1 MSKINAEK
9 ITPSEKIFLESATG
23 RSITTE
29 QELNLM
35 NPEERFA
42 ATDANQAAL
51 DSTSGQIAQDQI
63 AADAFQRPSSDS
75 SDPTLQG
82 PTRAQDTY
90 SLRQSPTALM
100 SGVPRM
106 KFEYLAVFRFAG
118 GQQSSFEDIFAP
130 GNAEVEDL
138 DRQIRINPYS
148 GNNKDLKAH
157 FESRK
162 NDLIGKRQGVLE
174 SIRRELSFNVRQ
186 VDGPKVNFQY
196 DTLNQYNRKRN
207 VYRRVDYDPISIR
220 FFDTFN
226 NNAIKLFQYLYEL
239 NVKDA
244 QNGHTDYRGSLNRLN
259 NRGLYHAN
267 PMISD
272 DTFTTQHNFGLKS
285 FDGGSTYPIKS
296 LDLFIIHGTRYNL
309 IRFVH
314 PKIIAMDHDV
324 FTYESSQ
331 PVELGMQFAYE
342 TVIYETLNWEMG
354 NAKDV
359 VVDFDQ
365 IFANTLN
372 MPETDFSAT
381 GEVEG
386 ESGTRETGYDWTR
399 MTTSIPDE
407 YPAGT
412 VGTGS
417 NIMKAEGF
425 INDGEP
431 KDAAYGGRSEFIN
444 KFQQDL
450 AQMQTDLSKISATPF
465 SDMINQVSSEVYAAT
480 KSAVSGYGAG
490 GVSGGGGQ
498 GNNTNFLGGLGDKLK
513 SGFKG
518 PGDGRYNPDS
528 KNYRK
533 PVGKGYVKDS
543 KGNLVKD
550 GNGNPVRG
558 GNVYDRRDLNPGRSY

>member
-1 MSKINAEK
+1 MSKVNASK
-9 ITPSEKIFLESATG
+9 ITPEQKKFLDSATG
-23 RSITTE
+23 TSSITTE
-29 QELNLM
+29 QDIRAVGNAQLENIL
-35 NPEERFA
+35 RKQ
-42 ATDANQAAL
+42 NQEVL
-51 DSTSGQIAQDQI
+51 DTTSGEIAQDAI
-63 AADAFQRPSSDS
+63 AADAFDRPASDTT
-75 SDPTLQG
+75 DPTLQG

-118 GQQSSFEDIFAP
+118 GESQFEDIFAP
-130 GNAEVEDL
+130 GNAEVESL
-138 DRQIRINPYS
+138 DRDLQSMTLKDVQS
-148 GNNKDLKAH
+148 GKMTYDEFTAQ
-157 FESRK
+157 K
-162 NDLIGKRQGVLE
+162 NDLNGKKQGVLE
-174 SIRRELSFNVRQ
+174 SIRRELAFNIKQ

-207 VYRRVDYDPISIR
+207 VYRRVDYDPINIR

-239 NVKDA
+239 NVRDA
-244 QNGHTDYRGSLNRLN
+244 QNGHVDYRGESNRLK

-272 DTFTTQHNFGLKS
+272 DTFVGQHNFGLKS

-324 FTYESSQ
+324 FTYEASQ
-331 PVELGMQFAYE
+331 PVEIGMQFAYE

-365 IFANTLN
+365 IFQNTLT
-372 MPETDFSAT
+372 MPETDYSAT

-407 YPAGT
+407 YPPGT

-431 KDAAYGGRSEFIN
+431 KDAAFGGKSEFIN

-450 AQMQTDLSKISATPF
+450 AAMQADLSKISTTPF
-465 SDMINQVSSEVYAAT
+465 SDKINEISSEVYSAT
-480 KSAVSGYGAG
+480 KSAVSGFGAG
-490 GVSGGGGQ
+490 GKSGGGG
-498 GNNTNFLGGLGDKLK
+498 GIWEGMGDKFSSL
-513 SGFKG
+513 KG
-518 PGDGRYNPDS
+518 PGDGRYNTDS
-528 KNYRK
+528 KNFRK

-558 GNVYDRRDLNPGRSY
+558 GNVYDPRDLNPGRSY

>member
-1 MSKINAEK
+1 MSKVNASK
-9 ITPSEKIFLESATG
+9 ITPEQKKFLDSATG
-23 RSITTE
+23 TSSITTE
-29 QELNLM
+29 QDIRAVGNAQLENIL
-35 NPEERFA
+35 RKQ
-42 ATDANQAAL
+42 NQEVL
-51 DSTSGQIAQDQI
+51 DTTSGQIAQDAI
-63 AADAFQRPSSDS
+63 AADAFDRPASDTT
-75 SDPTLQG
+75 DPTLQG

-118 GQQSSFEDIFAP
+118 GEDTFDEIFAP
-130 GNAEVEDL
+130 GNAEVEAL
-138 DRQIRINPYS
+138 DGQLQKQTLQDVQS
-148 GNNKDLKAH
+148 GKMTYDEFAAQRNDLK
-157 FESRK
+157 
-162 NDLIGKRQGVLE
+162 GKRQGVLE
-174 SIRRELSFNVRQ
+174 SIRRELAFNVKQ

-207 VYRRVDYDPISIR
+207 VYRRVDYDPINIR
-220 FFDTFN
+220 FLDTFN

-239 NVKDA
+239 NVRDA
-244 QNGHTDYRGSLNRLN
+244 QNGHPDYRGTQNRLK

-272 DTFTTQHNFGLKS
+272 DTFVGQHNFGLRS

-324 FTYESSQ
+324 FTYEASQ
-331 PVELGMQFAYE
+331 PVEIGMQFAYE
-342 TVIYETLNWEMG
+342 TVIYETLNYEMG

-365 IFANTLN
+365 IFQNTLT
-372 MPETDFSAT
+372 MPETDYSAT

-407 YPAGT
+407 YPPGT

-431 KDAAYGGRSEFIN
+431 KDAAFGGRSEFIN

-450 AQMQTDLSKISATPF
+450 AQMQGDLSKISPTPF
-465 SDMINQVSSEVYAAT
+465 SDKINEISSEIYSAT
-480 KSAVSGYGAG
+480 KSAVSGFGAG
-490 GVSGGGGQ
+490 GKSGGGG
-498 GNNTNFLGGLGDKLK
+498 GIWEGMGDKFSSL
-513 SGFKG
+513 KG
-518 PGDGRYNPDS
+518 PGDGRYNTDS
-528 KNYRK
+528 KNFRK

-558 GNVYDRRDLNPGRSY
+558 GNVYDPRDLNPGRSY

>member
-1 MSKINAEK
+1 MSKVNAEQ
-9 ITPSEKIFLESATG
+9 ITPSEKVFLESATG

-63 AADAFQRPSSDS
+63 AADAFQRTPSDTT
-75 SDPTLQG
+75 DPNLQG

-118 GQQSSFEDIFAP
+118 GSQSSFEDIFAP

-138 DRQIRINPYS
+138 DRQIGINPYS

-174 SIRRELSFNVRQ
+174 SIRRELAFNVRQ

-207 VYRRVDYDPISIR
+207 VYRRVDYDPINIR
-220 FFDTFN
+220 FLDTFN

-239 NVKDA
+239 NVRDA
-244 QNGHTDYRGSLNRLN
+244 QNGHTDYRGPQNRLN

-296 LDLFIIHGTRYNL
+296 LDLFIVHGSRYNL

-365 IFANTLN
+365 IFANTLK

-399 MTTSIPDE
+399 MTTAIPDE
-407 YPAGT
+407 YPPGT

-431 KDAAYGGRSEFIN
+431 KDAAYGGKSEFID

-465 SDMINQVSSEVYAAT
+465 SDKINEISSQVYAAT

-490 GVSGGGGQ
+490 GKSGGGG
-498 GNNTNFLGGLGDKLK
+498 GGGDFLGGMGDKFASL
-513 SGFKG
+513 KG
-518 PGDGRYNPDS
+518 PGDGRYNTDS
-528 KNYRK
+528 INFKE

-543 KGNLVKD
+543 KGNLIKD

-558 GNVYDRRDLNPGRSY
+558 GNLYVRGDPGGDY

>member
-1 MSKINAEK
+1 MSKVNAEQ
-9 ITPSEKIFLESATG
+9 ITPSEKVFLESATG

-63 AADAFQRPSSDS
+63 AADAFQRTPSDTT
-75 SDPTLQG
+75 DPNLQG

-118 GQQSSFEDIFAP
+118 GSQSSFEDIFAP

-138 DRQIRINPYS
+138 DRQIGINPYS

-174 SIRRELSFNVRQ
+174 SIRRELAFNVRQ

-207 VYRRVDYDPISIR
+207 VYRRVDYDPINIR
-220 FFDTFN
+220 FLDTFN

-239 NVKDA
+239 NVRDA
-244 QNGHTDYRGSLNRLN
+244 QNGHTDYRGPQNRLN

-296 LDLFIIHGTRYNL
+296 LDLFIVHGSRYNL

-365 IFANTLN
+365 IFANTLK
-372 MPETDFSAT
+372 MPTTDYSAT

-399 MTTSIPDE
+399 MTTAIPDE
-407 YPAGT
+407 YPPGT

-431 KDAAYGGRSEFIN
+431 KDAAYGGKSEFID

-465 SDMINQVSSEVYAAT
+465 SDKINEISSQVYAAT

-490 GVSGGGGQ
+490 GKSGGGG
-498 GNNTNFLGGLGDKLK
+498 GGGDFLGGMGDKFASL
-513 SGFKG
+513 KG
-518 PGDGRYNPDS
+518 PGDGRYNTDS
-528 KNYRK
+528 INFKE

-543 KGNLVKD
+543 KGNLIKD

-558 GNVYDRRDLNPGRSY
+558 GNLYVRGDPGGDY

>member
-1 MSKINAEK
+1 MSKVNASK
-9 ITPSEKIFLESATG
+9 ITPEQKKFLDSATG
-23 RSITTE
+23 TSSITTE
-29 QELNLM
+29 QDIRAVGNAQLENIL
-35 NPEERFA
+35 RKQ
-42 ATDANQAAL
+42 NQEVL
-51 DSTSGQIAQDQI
+51 DTTSGEIAQDAI
-63 AADAFQRPSSDS
+63 AADAFDRPASDTT
-75 SDPTLQG
+75 DPTLQG

-118 GQQSSFEDIFAP
+118 GEDTFDEIFAP
-130 GNAEVEDL
+130 GNAEVEAL
-138 DRQIRINPYS
+138 DGRLQEQTLLDVQS
-148 GNNKDLKAH
+148 GKMTYDEFAAQRNDLK
-157 FESRK
+157 
-162 NDLIGKRQGVLE
+162 GKRQGVLE
-174 SIRRELSFNVRQ
+174 SIRRELAFNVKQ

-207 VYRRVDYDPISIR
+207 VYRRVDYDPINIR
-220 FFDTFN
+220 FLDTFN

-239 NVKDA
+239 NVRDA
-244 QNGHTDYRGSLNRLN
+244 QNGHPDYRGTQNRLK

-272 DTFTTQHNFGLKS
+272 DTFVGQHNFGLRS

-324 FTYESSQ
+324 FTYEASQ

-342 TVIYETLNWEMG
+342 TVIYETLNYEMG

-365 IFANTLN
+365 IFQNTLT
-372 MPETDFSAT
+372 MPETDYSAT

-407 YPAGT
+407 YPPGT

-431 KDAAYGGRSEFIN
+431 KDAAFGGRSEFIN

-450 AQMQTDLSKISATPF
+450 AAMQADLSKISTTPF
-465 SDMINQVSSEVYAAT
+465 SDKINEISSEVYAAT
-480 KSAVSGYGAG
+480 KSAVSGFGAG
-490 GVSGGGGQ
+490 GKSGGGG
-498 GNNTNFLGGLGDKLK
+498 GIWEGMGDKFSSL
-513 SGFKG
+513 KG

-528 KNYRK
+528 KNFRK

-558 GNVYDRRDLNPGRSY
+558 GNVYDPRDLNPGRSY

>member
-51 DSTSGQIAQDQI
+51 DSTSGEIAQDQI
-63 AADAFQRPSSDS
+63 AAGAFDRPASDNT
-75 SDPTLQG
+75 DPNLQG

-118 GQQSSFEDIFAP
+118 GESQFEDIFAP
-130 GNAEVEDL
+130 GNAEVESL
-138 DRQIRINPYS
+138 DRELQAQTLQDVQNGDASYAEFVAKRN
-148 GNNKDLKAH
+148 DLK
-157 FESRK
+157 
-162 NDLIGKRQGVLE
+162 GKKQGVLE
-174 SIRRELSFNVRQ
+174 SIRRELAFNVRQ

-207 VYRRVDYDPISIR
+207 VYRRVDYDPINIR
-220 FFDTFN
+220 FLDTFN

-239 NVKDA
+239 NVRDA
-244 QNGHTDYRGSLNRLN
+244 QNGHVDYRGPYNRLN

-324 FTYESSQ
+324 FTYEASQ
-331 PVELGMQFAYE
+331 PVEIGMQFAYE

-365 IFANTLN
+365 IFQNTLT
-372 MPETDFSAT
+372 MPETNYSAT

-407 YPAGT
+407 YPPGT

-417 NIMKAEGF
+417 NIMKPEGF

-431 KDAAYGGRSEFIN
+431 KDAAFGGRSEFIN

-450 AQMQTDLSKISATPF
+450 AQMQGDLSKISATPF
-465 SDMINQVSSEVYAAT
+465 SDKINEISSEVYSAT
-480 KSAVSGYGAG
+480 RSAVSGFGAG
-490 GVSGGGGQ
+490 GKSGGGGADGNFWQ
-498 GNNTNFLGGLGDKLK
+498 GMGDKFSSL
-513 SGFKG
+513 KG
-518 PGDGRYNPDS
+518 PGDGRYNTDS
-528 KNYRK
+528 KNFRE

-558 GNVYDRRDLNPGRSY
+558 GNVYNPRDLNPGRSY

>member
-1 MSKINAEK
+1 M
-9 ITPSEKIFLESATG
+9 
-23 RSITTE
+23 
-29 QELNLM
+29 
-35 NPEERFA
+35 
-42 ATDANQAAL
+42 
-51 DSTSGQIAQDQI
+51 
-63 AADAFQRPSSDS
+63 
-75 SDPTLQG
+75 
-82 PTRAQDTY
+82 
-90 SLRQSPTALM
+90 
-100 SGVPRM
+100 
-106 KFEYLAVFRFAG
+106 
-118 GQQSSFEDIFAP
+118 
-130 GNAEVEDL
+130 
-138 DRQIRINPYS
+138 
-148 GNNKDLKAH
+148 
-157 FESRK
+157 
-162 NDLIGKRQGVLE
+162 
-174 SIRRELSFNVRQ
+174 
-186 VDGPKVNFQY
+186 
-196 DTLNQYNRKRN
+196 
-207 VYRRVDYDPISIR
+207 
-220 FFDTFN
+220 
-226 NNAIKLFQYLYEL
+226 YEL
-239 NVKDA
+239 NVRDA
-244 QNGHTDYRGSLNRLN
+244 QNGHPDYRGTQNRLK

-272 DTFTTQHNFGLKS
+272 DTFVGQHNFGLRS

-324 FTYESSQ
+324 FTYEASQ
-331 PVELGMQFAYE
+331 PVEIGMQFAYE
-342 TVIYETLNWEMG
+342 TVIYETLNYEMG

-365 IFANTLN
+365 IFQNTLT
-372 MPETDFSAT
+372 MPETDYSAT

-407 YPAGT
+407 YPPGT

-431 KDAAYGGRSEFIN
+431 KDAAFGGRSEFIN

-450 AQMQTDLSKISATPF
+450 AAMQADLSKISTTPF
-465 SDMINQVSSEVYAAT
+465 SDKINEISSEVYAAT
-480 KSAVSGYGAG
+480 KSAVSGFGAG
-490 GVSGGGGQ
+490 GKSGGGG
-498 GNNTNFLGGLGDKLK
+498 GIWEGMGDKFSSL
-513 SGFKG
+513 KG

-528 KNYRK
+528 KNFRK

-558 GNVYDRRDLNPGRSY
+558 GNVYDPRDLNPGRSY

>member
-1 MSKINAEK
+1 MSKVNASK
-9 ITPSEKIFLESATG
+9 ITPEQKKFLDSATG
-23 RSITTE
+23 TSSITTE
-29 QELNLM
+29 QDIRAVGNAQLENLK
-35 NPEERFA
+35 RQQ
-42 ATDANQAAL
+42 NQEVL

-63 AADAFQRPSSDS
+63 AADAFDRPSSDS
-75 SDPTLQG
+75 TDPNLQG

-118 GQQSSFEDIFAP
+118 GESQFEDIFAP
-130 GNAEVEDL
+130 GNAEVESL
-138 DRQIRINPYS
+138 DRELQNQTLRDVQNGDASYAEFVAKR
-148 GNNKDLKAH
+148 NDLK
-157 FESRK
+157 
-162 NDLIGKRQGVLE
+162 GKKQGVLE
-174 SIRRELSFNVRQ
+174 SIRRELAFNVRQ

-207 VYRRVDYDPISIR
+207 VYRRVDYDPINIR
-220 FFDTFN
+220 FLDTFN

-239 NVKDA
+239 NVHDG
-244 QNGHTDYRGSLNRLN
+244 QNGHPDYRGESNRLK

-272 DTFTTQHNFGLKS
+272 DTFTSQHNFGLKS

-296 LDLFIIHGTRYNL
+296 LDLFIVHGSRYNL

-314 PKIIAMDHDV
+314 PKIIAMEHDV
-324 FTYESSQ
+324 FTYEASQ
-331 PVELGMQFAYE
+331 PVEIGMQFAYE
-342 TVIYETLNWEMG
+342 TVIYETLNYEMG

-365 IFANTLN
+365 IFQNTLT
-372 MPETDFSAT
+372 MPTTDYSAT

-399 MTTSIPDE
+399 MTTAIPDE
-407 YPAGT
+407 YPPGT

-417 NIMKAEGF
+417 NIMKPEGF

-431 KDAAYGGRSEFIN
+431 KDAAFGGRSEFIN

-450 AQMQTDLSKISATPF
+450 AQMQGDLSKISATPF
-465 SDMINQVSSEVYAAT
+465 SDKINEISSEVYSAT
-480 KSAVSGYGAG
+480 RSAVSGFGAG
-490 GVSGGGGQ
+490 GKSGGGGADGNFWQ
-498 GNNTNFLGGLGDKLK
+498 GMGDKFSSL
-513 SGFKG
+513 KG
-518 PGDGRYNPDS
+518 PGDGRYNTDS
-528 KNYRK
+528 KNFRE

-558 GNVYDRRDLNPGRSY
+558 GNVYNPRDLNPGRSY

>member
-1 MSKINAEK
+1 MSKVNAEQ
-9 ITPSEKIFLESATG
+9 ITPSEKVFLESATG

-29 QELNLM
+29 QELNMM

-63 AADAFQRPSSDS
+63 AADAFQRTPSDTT
-75 SDPTLQG
+75 DPNLQG

-118 GQQSSFEDIFAP
+118 GSQSSFEDIFAP

-138 DRQIRINPYS
+138 DRQIGINPYS

-174 SIRRELSFNVRQ
+174 SIRRELAFNVRQ

-207 VYRRVDYDPISIR
+207 VYRRVDYDPINIR
-220 FFDTFN
+220 FLDTFN

-239 NVKDA
+239 NVRDA
-244 QNGHTDYRGSLNRLN
+244 QNGHTDYRGPQNRLN

-296 LDLFIIHGTRYNL
+296 LDLFIVHGSRYNL

-365 IFANTLN
+365 IFANTLK

-399 MTTSIPDE
+399 MTTAIPDE
-407 YPAGT
+407 YPPGT

-431 KDAAYGGRSEFIN
+431 KDAAYGGKSEFID

-465 SDMINQVSSEVYAAT
+465 SDKINEISSQVYAAT

-490 GVSGGGGQ
+490 GKSGGGG
-498 GNNTNFLGGLGDKLK
+498 GGGDFLGGMGDKFASL
-513 SGFKG
+513 KG
-518 PGDGRYNPDS
+518 PGDGRYNTDS
-528 KNYRK
+528 INFKE

-558 GNVYDRRDLNPGRSY
+558 GNLYVRGDPGGDY

>member
-1 MSKINAEK
+1 MSKVNASK
-9 ITPSEKIFLESATG
+9 ITPEQKKFLDSATG
-23 RSITTE
+23 TSSITTE
-29 QELNLM
+29 QDIRAVGNAQLENIL
-35 NPEERFA
+35 RKQ
-42 ATDANQAAL
+42 NQEVL
-51 DSTSGQIAQDQI
+51 DTTSGQIAQDAI
-63 AADAFQRPSSDS
+63 AADAFDRPASDTT
-75 SDPTLQG
+75 DPTLQG

-90 SLRQSPTALM
+90 SLRQTPTALM

-118 GQQSSFEDIFAP
+118 GEDTFDEIFAP
-130 GNAEVEDL
+130 GNAEVEAL
-138 DRQIRINPYS
+138 DGQLQKQTLQDVQS
-148 GNNKDLKAH
+148 GKMTYDEFAAQRNDLK
-157 FESRK
+157 
-162 NDLIGKRQGVLE
+162 GKRQGVLE
-174 SIRRELSFNVRQ
+174 SIRRELAFNVKQ

-207 VYRRVDYDPISIR
+207 VYRRVDYDPINIR
-220 FFDTFN
+220 FLDTFN

-239 NVKDA
+239 NVRDA
-244 QNGHTDYRGSLNRLN
+244 QNGHPDYRGTQNRLK

-272 DTFTTQHNFGLKS
+272 DTFVGQHNFGLKS
-285 FDGGSTYPIKS
+285 FDRGSTYPIKS

-324 FTYESSQ
+324 FTYEASQ
-331 PVELGMQFAYE
+331 PVEIGMQFAYE
-342 TVIYETLNWEMG
+342 TVIYETLNYEMG

-365 IFANTLN
+365 IFQNTLT
-372 MPETDFSAT
+372 MPETDYSAT

-407 YPAGT
+407 YPPGT

-431 KDAAYGGRSEFIN
+431 KDAAFGGRSEFIN

-450 AQMQTDLSKISATPF
+450 AAMQADLSKISTTPF
-465 SDMINQVSSEVYAAT
+465 SDKINEISSEVYAAT
-480 KSAVSGYGAG
+480 KSAVSGFGAG
-490 GVSGGGGQ
+490 GKSGGGG
-498 GNNTNFLGGLGDKLK
+498 GIWEGMGDKFSSL
-513 SGFKG
+513 KG
-518 PGDGRYNPDS
+518 PGDGRYNTDS
-528 KNYRK
+528 KNFRK

-558 GNVYDRRDLNPGRSY
+558 GNVYDPRDLNPGRSY

>member
-1 MSKINAEK
+1 MSKVNASK
-9 ITPSEKIFLESATG
+9 ITPEQKKFLDSATG
-23 RSITTE
+23 TSSITTE
-29 QELNLM
+29 QDIRAVGNAQLENLL
-35 NPEERFA
+35 RQQ
-42 ATDANQAAL
+42 NQEVL
-51 DSTSGQIAQDQI
+51 DTTSGQIAQDQI
-63 AADAFQRPSSDS
+63 AADAFDRPSSDS
-75 SDPTLQG
+75 TDPNLQG

-118 GQQSSFEDIFAP
+118 GESQFEDIFAP
-130 GNAEVEDL
+130 GKAEVESL
-138 DRQIRINPYS
+138 DRELQNQTLRDVQNGDASYAEFVAKR
-148 GNNKDLKAH
+148 NDLK
-157 FESRK
+157 
-162 NDLIGKRQGVLE
+162 GKKQGVLE
-174 SIRRELSFNVRQ
+174 SIRRELAFNVRQ

-207 VYRRVDYDPISIR
+207 VYRRVDYDPINIR
-220 FFDTFN
+220 FLDTFN

-239 NVKDA
+239 NVHDG
-244 QNGHTDYRGSLNRLN
+244 QNGHPDYRGESNRLK

-272 DTFTTQHNFGLKS
+272 DTFTSQHNFGLKS

-296 LDLFIIHGTRYNL
+296 LDLFIVHGSRYNL

-324 FTYESSQ
+324 FTYEASQ
-331 PVELGMQFAYE
+331 PVEIGMQFAYE
-342 TVIYETLNWEMG
+342 TVIYETLNYEMG

-365 IFANTLN
+365 IFQNTLT
-372 MPETDFSAT
+372 MPTTDYSAT

-399 MTTSIPDE
+399 MTTAIPDE
-407 YPAGT
+407 YPPGT

-417 NIMKAEGF
+417 NIMKPEGF

-431 KDAAYGGRSEFIN
+431 KDAAFGGRSEFIN

-450 AQMQTDLSKISATPF
+450 AQMQGDLSKISATPF
-465 SDMINQVSSEVYAAT
+465 SDKINEISSEVYSAT
-480 KSAVSGYGAG
+480 RSAVSGFGAG
-490 GVSGGGGQ
+490 GKSGGGGADGNFWQ
-498 GNNTNFLGGLGDKLK
+498 GMGDKFSSL
-513 SGFKG
+513 KG
-518 PGDGRYNPDS
+518 PGDGRYNTDS
-528 KNYRK
+528 KNFRE

-558 GNVYDRRDLNPGRSY
+558 GNVYNPRDLNPGRSY